1 VSRYG
6 QVALALAARIC
17 GKKAIVVVA
26 HRDKLHPLSRLAQRL
41 GAEIEQVALP
51 NHLVALRARADEIVA
66 SAEERGEGKGTYVH
80 LPFGME
86 HPEIIQRLSESIA
99 TALPPSLAT
108 APPRRLWLA
117 CGSGVILRALGS
129 VWPKAKFGVVQV
141 GKTIYD
147 DICEGLDFTLHVAP
161 ERFAEPASEP
171 PRSPR

>member
-1 VSRYG
+1 
-6 QVALALAARIC
+6 
-17 GKKAIVVVA
+17 
-26 HRDKLHPLSRLAQRL
+26 
-41 GAEIEQVALP
+41 
-51 NHLVALRARADEIVA
+51 
-66 SAEERGEGKGTYVH
+66 
-80 LPFGME
+80 M
-86 HPEIIQRLSESIA
+86 EIIQRLSESIA

-171 PRSPR
+171 PPFPSVTNYDAKVWQFVDALAENGDVVWNVGKDVEDTD